1 MTMEELAQWLVGLVS
16 DHPLFASV
24 IAVVGVLRLLVP
36 LVQKGIMVVVGA
48 TPGETDD
55 ELAEKVF
62 SSKMWNY
69 FLIALDWIT
78 SLDTKK
84 LRK

>member
-1 MTMEELAQWLVGLVS
+1 MEELAQWLVGLVS

-36 LVQKGIMVVVGA
+36 LIQKGVMVVVGV
-48 TPGETDD
+48 TPNEADD
-55 ELAEKVF
+55 ALAEKVF
-62 SSKMWNY
+62 SSKAWNL
-69 FLIALDWIT
+69 FLTALDWIT